1 MTNVIPK
8 HKRQPQ
14 IQRLPF
20 LFAQGTGPV
29 QEQPLVGNAAF
40 LRNERNKIKIL
51 LRLKYMYAIIVSK
64 AI

>member
-1 MTNVIPK
+1 MTSVIPK

-20 LFAQGTGPV
+20 LFAQGTGPA

-40 LRNERNKIKIL
+40 LRNERNKMTEVL
-51 LRLKYMYAIIVSK
+51 FRWAGKYVSWPPF
-64 AI
+64 